1 MYPVILDVNSH
12 YPLNMYIVCAV
23 MNELYHL
30 QPEVGTRVLNTKG
43 VVVEL
48 GALVVEHA
56 VMVLLMVP
64 FAPHSAV
71 IQFPS
76 PSVVS

>member
-1 MYPVILDVNSH
+1 MYPEILDVISN

-23 MNELYHL
+23 RSELYHL

-48 GALVVEHA
+48 GALVVEHT

-71 IQFPS
+71 IQFPI